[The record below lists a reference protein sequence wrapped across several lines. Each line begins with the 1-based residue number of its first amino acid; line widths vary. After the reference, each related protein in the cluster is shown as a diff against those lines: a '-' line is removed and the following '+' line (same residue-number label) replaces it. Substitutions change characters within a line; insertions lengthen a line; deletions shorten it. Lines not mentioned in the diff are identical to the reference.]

1 MRAENTFNL
10 SDAEALRVLMLRML
24 RRTQIAM
31 KILLRMKRA
40 SLRSAMSIIT
50 IQQAPTTEP
59 IQVTII
65 LSSMITKARPEPENR
80 RLTLGAQRRIQ
91 LAEGIA
97 IITLERYKTF
107 FCVWK

>member
-1 MRAENTFNL
+1 
-10 SDAEALRVLMLRML
+10 MLRML

-40 SLRSAMSIIT
+40 SLKNPMSIIA

-80 RLTLGAQRRIQ
+80 LLTLGAQRRIQ
-91 LAEGIA
+91 QAEGIA
-97 IITLERYKTF
+97 LIKLERYKTF
-107 FCVWK
+107 FASLKKFFCRFFAI